1 MIEYHCRQNR
11 NAIKERSDRGLTNT
25 TLLKKRIKES
35 GYKIEK
41 IASVLEVSRQTLSNK
56 INNNTDFTVKEMY
69 GLSDFLNIDAV
80 EMKEIFFFDNVVDNM
95 TTHN

>member
-1 MIEYHCRQNR
+1 MIEYHCRQNG
-11 NAIKERSDRGLTNT
+11 NTLKERSDRGLTNT
-25 TLLKKRIKES
+25 TLLKKKIKES

-80 EMKEIFFFDNVVDNM
+80 EMKEIFFDNVVDNM
-95 TTHN
+95 TT

>member
-1 MIEYHCRQNR
+1 M
-11 NAIKERSDRGLTNT
+11 TNT

-80 EMKEIFFFDNVVDNM
+80 EMKEIFFDNVVDNM
-95 TTHN
+95 TTQ

>member
-1 MIEYHCRQNR
+1 M
-11 NAIKERSDRGLTNT
+11 TNT

-80 EMKEIFFFDNVVDNM
+80 EMKEIFFDNVVDNM
-95 TTHN
+95 TT